1 MKLKEKVRSRAIF
14 ILLLVSFII
23 LLLTNSVYADEGT
36 IEYRG
41 KITSGDSTVGEF
53 YVDGRIAFCV
63 DHAKPTP
70 PNGTPIATKSVY
82 SDPNIIKCLY
92 YGWGGPGQ
100 WSGFTGKNHGIVLTS
115 LALDHYMHNTN
126 YTISKNFVSFLDTAP
141 VPRADLNFSTT
152 NFTASVQ
159 GDKQVT
165 NSATISGNNDISL
178 KFNIPDDVTIVCEN
192 RGWNRTGG
200 EIIVT
205 DGDIIHFEAPLTRTG
220 NWTSEQIANS
230 YVWNAI
236 LSETYN
242 ANLQRVIRLGEKD
255 PGTHTS
261 FSINFVDLGGLEVH
275 KTDSQ
280 TGKAIANTEFIV
292 TGPNGFRE
300 TKTTD
305 SNRFF

>member
-1 MKLKEKVRSRAIF
+1 MEELRFVW
-14 ILLLVSFII
+14 
-23 LLLTNSVYADEGT
+23 
-36 IEYRG
+36 
-41 KITSGDSTVGEF
+41 ITQNQHHQ
-53 YVDGRIAFCV
+53 I
-63 DHAKPTP
+63 
-70 PNGTPIATKSVY
+70 GTPIAKKSVY
-82 SDPNIIKCLY
+82 SDPNVIKCLY

-100 WSGFTGKNHGIVLTS
+100 WSGFTNKNHGIVLTS
-115 LALDHYMHNTN
+115 LALDHYIHNTN
-126 YTISKNFVSFLDTAP
+126 YTISKNFVSFLDGAS
-141 VPRADLNFSTT
+141 VPRVDLNFSTT

-178 KFNIPDDVTIVCEN
+178 KFNIPDDITIVCEN

-200 EIIVT
+200 SIEVT
-205 DGDIIHFEAPLTRTG
+205 NGDIIHFEAPLTRTG

-236 LSETYN
+236 LSETYD
-242 ANLQRVIRLGEKD
+242 AKLQRIIRLGERD

-261 FSINFVDLGGLEVH
+261 FSINFVDLGALEVH
-275 KTDSQ
+275 KVDSQ

-300 TKTTD
+300 TKITD
-305 SNRFF
+305 SNRLF